1 MCDTRSAGGV
11 VFACVALN
19 VKLDFVWLMILQR
32 EPPFFSAVLHL
43 KYFCVVHTSRLWHA
57 CLYVEHV
64 GQCEVMFGRVYS
76 Q

>member
-1 MCDTRSAGGV
+1 
-11 VFACVALN
+11 
-19 VKLDFVWLMILQR
+19 MIDDIAKD
-32 EPPFFSAVLHL
+32 FFSGRLVHL
-43 KYFCVVHTSRLWHA
+43 KYFCVVHTPRLWHA